1 VVAPS
6 LISGGLVGLQR
17 GGESQR
23 ECVSERVSECVSVK
37 LSWLEGHNS
46 SYSVCTC
53 FLVQFAD
60 MVRG

>member
-1 VVAPS
+1 MVAPS
-6 LISGGLVGLQR
+6 LISAGLGLQR
-17 GGESQR
+17 GGESHQC
-23 ECVSERVSECVSVK
+23 ECVSERVSECVSIK

-46 SYSVCTC
+46 SYSVCSC